1 MAKDEFET
9 ANIRVGFSMHPR
21 WACGAALADFLSPL
35 QAAGLSV
42 LEFELDE
49 NLDMWPEVAPLMS
62 DVWKLGMQLSFHA
75 PFRSPYSLAGYAG
88 SRREE
93 IEEKHRPMLDIAAGW
108 AQRDGKIKTVVMHAA
123 TAQKPADLDGLT
135 ADSLSFLAWALE
147 TYPGLMFALENNLPA
162 TANQV
167 KIGVDRQDVLKII
180 HTLHHPRL
188 RICWD
193 MGHDTLNGSPEVPEP
208 EWLAQVAHVHLHDVN
223 ETGRDHYP
231 LVYGRVSYQPW
242 LQALKR
248 VGMQGTVVLELKG
261 NQLLDWQPESI
272 QAALVD
278 SIRHITEE
286 VQ

>member
-1 MAKDEFET
+1 MVKDDFVT
-9 ANIRVGFSMHPR
+9 GNIRVGFSMHPR
-21 WACGAALADFLSPL
+21 WAGVAELAGFLSPL
-35 QAAGLSV
+35 RSIGLSV

-49 NLDMWPEVAPLMS
+49 NLDWWDEFPPLMDES
-62 DVWKLGMQLSFHA
+62 RRVGMQLSFHA

-93 IEEKHRPMLDIAAGW
+93 IERKHRPMLDIAAGW
-108 AQRDGKIKTVVMHAA
+108 AQQDGKIKTVVMHAA
-123 TAQKPADLDGLT
+123 TAQKPADPDGLT
-135 ADSLSFLAWALE
+135 ADTLSFLAWALE

-167 KIGVDRQDVLKII
+167 KVGVGRQDVLKII
-180 HTLHHPRL
+180 HALQHPRL
-188 RICWD
+188 RVCWD

-208 EWLAQVAHVHLHDVN
+208 EWLAQVVHVHLHDVN
-223 ETGRDHYP
+223 EPGVDHYP
-231 LVYGRVSYQPW
+231 LVYGRVPFQPW

-261 NQLLDWQPESI
+261 NQLMDWQPESI
-272 QAALVD
+272 HTALVD
-278 SIRHITEE
+278 SIRRITEE